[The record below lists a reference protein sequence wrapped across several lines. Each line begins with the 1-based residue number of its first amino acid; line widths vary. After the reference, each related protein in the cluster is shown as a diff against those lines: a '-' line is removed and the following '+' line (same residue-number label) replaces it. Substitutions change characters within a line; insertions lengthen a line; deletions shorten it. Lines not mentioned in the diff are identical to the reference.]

1 MMHKQGNLSAKP
13 SLHIVN
19 RNKRDKTIGITRGSQ
34 VVYAQPSTTQDIE
47 DGDIVSLVSGITLM

>member
-1 MMHKQGNLSAKP
+1 MHIQGNLSVKP

-19 RNKRDKTIGITRGSQ
+19 SNKKTIGITRGAQ
-34 VVYAQPSTTQDIE
+34 VVHAQLSTTQDLE